1 MNNIGD
7 TLLNISSFLHSLW
20 VWTTTLFTYQFQ
32 IGGLTISLW
41 SIFLGLGVSIFIT
54 VVIIKVFT

>member
-7 TLLNISSFLHSLW
+7 TLLNISSFLNSLW
-20 VWTTTLFTYQFQ
+20 VWLTTLFTYQFE
-32 IGGLTISLW
+32 IGNITVSLW

-54 VVIIKVFT
+54 VVIIKIFT